1 MRIAE
6 LSRRTGVPVPTIKY
20 YLREG
25 LLPAGELTSP
35 NQARYDDRHVQRL
48 RLVRVLLD
56 IGRLP
61 IATIRQLLAAL
72 DRPDPDVHKVLGTA
86 LPTASGAREP
96 ADPEAVRA
104 ARERVDRLAAER
116 GWLVGPQAPARQ
128 AAAEVLAAFGQ
139 VGGDVGGL
147 LEQYADVAETI
158 ARYDLEFV
166 GRAADAEGMLHAAVI
181 GSILGDS
188 LLAALRRMA
197 QESESAK
204 KFGIRGDEC

>member
-6 LSRRTGVPVPTIKY
+6 LSQKTGVPVPTIKY

-61 IATIRQLLAAL
+61 IATIRQLLTAL
-72 DRPDPDVHKVLGTA
+72 DQPDPDVHQVLGWA
-86 LPTASGAREP
+86 LPTAVSGKDSIEAP
-96 ADPEAVRA
+96 AVRA
-104 ARERVDRLAAER
+104 ARTRVDELAERR
-116 GWLVGPQAPARQ
+116 GWLVGPDAPARQ
-128 AAAEVLAAFGQ
+128 AAAEVVAAFEQ
-139 VGGDVGGL
+139 VGADIGVL

-158 ARYDLEFV
+158 AVFDLEFV
-166 GRAADAEGMLHAAVI
+166 GRAPDAEGMLHAAVV

-188 LLAALRRMA
+188 LMAALRRMT
-197 QESESAK
+197 QEHESAQ
-204 KFGIRGDEC
+204 KFGIRGDDC

>member
-6 LSRRTGVPVPTIKY
+6 LSQKTGVPVPTIKY

-56 IGRLP
+56 VGRLP
-61 IATIRQLLAAL
+61 IATIRQLLGAL
-72 DRPDPDVHKVLGTA
+72 DEPDPDVHRVLGRA
-86 LPTASGAREP
+86 LPSAAGGKEP
-96 ADPEAVRA
+96 TDPAAVHA
-104 ARERVDRLAAER
+104 ARARIDELAAQR
-116 GWLVGPQAPARQ
+116 GWLVGEDAPARQ

-139 VGGDVGGL
+139 VGADVGVL

-158 ARYDLEFV
+158 ARFDLEFV
-166 GRAADAEGMLHAAVI
+166 GRAPDAEGMLHAAVV

-188 LLAALRRMA
+188 LLAALRRMT
-197 QESESAK
+197 QEHESAK
-204 KFGIRGDEC
+204 KFGIRGDDC